1 MTSRLPAGSRAARVR
16 ARSRN
21 RRRTR
26 LRTTAPPTPRPTT
39 NPTLAP
45 PLAAWPPPAGSAVV
59 GASTWLAVRLPVWS
73 PSEPAGASAGSFA
86 PISRCTTSSGPP
98 PRWPR
103 RTVRVKSARRVSRA
117 AAGNTAPPQP
127 GDRGRT
133 RWPAAMGQP
142 SQHAAIGGPA
152 ASGAEAGTALA
163 PARRENRTSGPGAHA
178 QPEPVCL
185 RPAAVVR
192 LKSTLAHCGSRC
204 GAAGLVTAS
213 RRSGA
218 PRRAVHFTA
227 VQRARQRAPD
237 PGAVLVPY
245 AAPGCR
251 SNRRPRLPARRWSA
265 CARWHRARRT
275 SCSDYPVRAHGLPPT
290 TRRPTTRLPRP
301 ASHALPPTPCLPRP
315 APHAPGTQSP
325 GHGSG
330 CRARR
335 SPGHRSGCRARRA
348 AATTTGVQQPQT
360 SAPRT
365 SVSRTG
371 HGFGP

>member
-290 TRRPTTRLPRP
+290 TRLPRP
-301 ASHALPPTPCLPRP
+301 ASHALPPTPQALSHLGMGLAAEPAGHPGIGLAAEPAAPPQPRP
-315 APHAPGTQSP
+315 ACS
-325 GHGSG
+325 S
-330 CRARR
+330 RR
-335 SPGHRSGCRARRA
+335 HLHPGHRFPGLGMA
-348 AATTTGVQQPQT
+348 
-360 SAPRT
+360 SAPSLWIT
-365 SVSRTG
+365 V
-371 HGFGP
+371 